1 MLSYR
6 VSEDPSALDSH
17 RVLVDLQGV
26 LVQQDVLEK
35 RKMHVLNLLSLIR
48 VQWHVLQIFLQPI
61 VSLGN
66 PKLYMFSKEKA
77 YCR

>member
-35 RKMHVLNLLSLIR
+35 RKMHVLNLHSLIR
-48 VQWHVLQIFLQPI
+48 VQWHVLQRFQQPI
-61 VSLGN
+61 VSFR
-66 PKLYMFSKEKA
+66 KTQIVYV
-77 YCR
+77 